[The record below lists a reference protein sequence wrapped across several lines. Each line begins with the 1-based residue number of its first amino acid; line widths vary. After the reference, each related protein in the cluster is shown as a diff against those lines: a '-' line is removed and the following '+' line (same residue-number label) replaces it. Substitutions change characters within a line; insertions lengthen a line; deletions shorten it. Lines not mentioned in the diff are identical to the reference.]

1 MKKIL
6 LFLFLAFGTLF
17 AFEELTVDN
26 FDQKIKGKNVVVDF
40 HSPY

>member
-6 LFLFLAFGTLF
+6 IFLFLAFGTLF
-17 AFEELTVDN
+17 AFEELTTNN
-26 FDQKIKGKNVVVDF
+26 FDQKIKGKNVLVDF